1 MGTTPNPM
9 GNILEMSA
17 ATYHLTDDLE
27 PPMANN
33 SDIDENDR
41 HLFRQAVTGIR
52 RLNHDKIGPA
62 RRKLKPYP
70 QQRQQDEQQAL
81 IESLAPPSDLAEI
94 EVGDELLFSRNGVQN
109 SVMRKLRR
117 GQYRVEAELDLHRL
131 TAVQALHALQ
141 EFIFHSKRRHLRCI
155 RIIHGKGLSSKDQRP
170 VLKGRVNQ
178 WLRQWDDVLAFCS
191 ARQCDGGSGATYVLL
206 RKSG

>member
-1 MGTTPNPM
+1 MANDPD
-9 GNILEMSA
+9 IDK
-17 ATYHLTDDLE
+17 DDL
-27 PPMANN
+27 
-33 SDIDENDR
+33 R
-41 HLFRQAVTGIR
+41 LFREAVSGSR
-52 RLNHDKIGPA
+52 RLKHDKIGPH
-62 RRKLKPYP
+62 RGKLKPYP
-70 QQRQQDEQQAL
+70 QQRHLDDQQVLA
-81 IESLAPPSDLAEI
+81 ESLAPPPDSADI

-117 GQYRVEAELDLHRL
+117 GQFRIEAELDLHRL
-131 TAVQALHALQ
+131 TANQAHKALV

-155 RIIHGKGLSSKDQRP
+155 RVIHGKGLSSKDQRP

-178 WLRQWDDVLAFCS
+178 WLQQWDDVLAFCS